1 MECKKENIDTNNYSS
16 KKYYLQTEQA
26 RNKIALFKLNLNDK
40 YNLTIQELNNQ
51 QKLLDFISDKK
62 KLSLKSYFDQ
72 GGSKAF
78 LNGKDE
84 AMRKIELNENIEE
97 KQINK
102 KLTKKKNK
110 KIYKMNSAEY
120 IETKKDKI
128 NSIIKYKSIK
138 EKKNGDTNYKL
149 TNIHEKINDNDSKNI
164 IISDM
169 NKQKQIKPKSILK
182 KKLCKKKNDMNISK
196 SIISVLTIDS
206 TLFNNEKDY
215 KKYQK
220 LTTNDDLPII
230 QGILCELGDNK
241 K

>member
-26 RNKIALFKLNLNDK
+26 RNKISFFKLNLNDK

-51 QKLLDFISDKK
+51 QKLLDFISDKN

-78 LNGKDE
+78 LNGKDD

-169 NKQKQIKPKSILK
+169 IKQKQIKPKSILK

>member
-1 MECKKENIDTNNYSS
+1 MQKQICNDTAANTDDKQQHFIRKRCKLHIFECQEMRYQNRIHRHCTVPAHK
-16 KKYYLQTEQA
+16 LTEQ
-26 RNKIALFKLNLNDK
+26 
-40 YNLTIQELNNQ
+40 
-51 QKLLDFISDKK
+51 
-62 KLSLKSYFDQ
+62 
-72 GGSKAF
+72 
-78 LNGKDE
+78 
-84 AMRKIELNENIEE
+84 
-97 KQINK
+97 
-102 KLTKKKNK
+102 
-110 KIYKMNSAEY
+110 
-120 IETKKDKI
+120 
-128 NSIIKYKSIK
+128 
-138 EKKNGDTNYKL
+138 
-149 TNIHEKINDNDSKNI
+149 
-164 IISDM
+164 